1 MKKVHECPNNSRV
14 AQRKATNL
22 AMWVLGW
29 WGVAL
34 TSILLQECN
43 WSRYRNGIGHAIGM
57 ELVTLKNAIVPTW
70 VGNWSRFRNWSGLRM
85 LLRYAIGHA

>member
-22 AMWVLGW
+22 AVWVLGW

-34 TSILLQECN
+34 TSSCF
-43 WSRYRNGIGHAIGM
+43 RNAIGHTIGM
-57 ELVTLKNAIVPTW
+57 ELVIPKIAIVPTW
-70 VGNWSRFRNWSGLRM
+70 VCNWLHFRNWSCLRM